1 MIGVNALDR
10 ANYFEKF
17 LGKATVF
24 RVYDA
29 GNIGMQMRKIWGLLL
44 EEDFDPR
51 AIADSGSVKFKKS
64 TERART
70 RVADEQDASTPPLA
84 RERK

>member
-10 ANYFEKF
+10 AHSFEKF
-17 LGKATVF
+17 LGKAAVF
-24 RVYDA
+24 PLYDA
-29 GNIGMQMRKIWGLLL
+29 GNIGMQMRKIWGFML

-51 AIADSGSVKFKKS
+51 AIADSGPIKFKKS

-70 RVADEQDASTPPLA
+70 RVAEVQDASTPPLA